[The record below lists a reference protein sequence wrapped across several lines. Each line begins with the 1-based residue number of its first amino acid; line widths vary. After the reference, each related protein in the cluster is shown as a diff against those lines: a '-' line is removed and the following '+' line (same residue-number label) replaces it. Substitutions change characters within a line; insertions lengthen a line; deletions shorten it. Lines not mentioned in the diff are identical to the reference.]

1 MKGKMK
7 KLVAFALAAIMVLGM
22 GITAFAANDG
32 AGGTTPEATPNP
44 TIPNGSG
51 TNGEYTLEVTNPAVN
66 HAYKVYQIY
75 TGDV

>member
-32 AGGTTPEATPNP
+32 AGGTTP
-44 TIPNGSG
+44 
-51 TNGEYTLEVTNPAVN
+51 
-66 HAYKVYQIY
+66 
-75 TGDV
+75 